1 MKKILSAIIVSVFAL
16 SGCVSEE
23 SPEAYLEIVSVDK
36 EFSAAGGA
44 GEVVISTSAKDISA
58 VSDKS
63 WLTVDGADA
72 TSVRFTVGQS
82 DNEFSRTAN
91 ITISAD
97 GASQVVN
104 VVQMG
109 AILSVDDEPLEIG
122 AGGGEITIECYSNI
136 AEIKVEIDRDWLS
149 YTVENST
156 IVLSAGPNL
165 EGRDL
170 SATVSVGGTWKDPI
184 KITVTQPMVTI
195 FEQRTLAFSKDEG
208 SEELL
213 KTEFYDEV
221 GQGLTASP
229 SDEWITYN
237 GETASVSVL
246 ENTSGAARSGSI
258 SFVNADGKTVQTI
271 TVSQLM
277 YSHSYFLGE
286 WKFRYSTSDG
296 GTVIEKDVTLSEN
309 EDGTGYIM
317 SGLEYDIELG
327 YDEEAGKLTM
337 VFQYVGMSG
346 AKYVYVCAR
355 TSGGTY
361 SWTEGYGLDLIFNM
375 SDDSPELEAVD
386 NGVWTAAE
394 DPVTGFGFYAFADSP
409 PSGSGGYIVR
419 YQFVLGL
426 TR

>member
-1 MKKILSAIIVSVFAL
+1 MRGRIVDENGEPAIGAAVMLEGADNVGVITDVDGKFSLTAPQGGNLSFRIW
-16 SGCVSEE
+16 
-23 SPEAYLEIVSVDK
+23 
-36 EFSAAGGA
+36 
-44 GEVVISTSAKDISA
+44 VISS
-58 VSDKS
+58 
-63 WLTVDGADA
+63 
-72 TSVRFTVGQS
+72 
-82 DNEFSRTAN
+82 
-91 ITISAD
+91 
-97 GASQVVN
+97 
-104 VVQMG
+104 
-109 AILSVDDEPLEIG
+109 
-122 AGGGEITIECYSNI
+122 
-136 AEIKVEIDRDWLS
+136 
-149 YTVENST
+149 
-156 IVLSAGPNL
+156 
-165 EGRDL
+165 
-170 SATVSVGGTWKDPI
+170 
-184 KITVTQPMVTI
+184 
-195 FEQRTLAFSKDEG
+195 
-208 SEELL
+208 
-213 KTEFYDEV
+213 
-221 GQGLTASP
+221 
-229 SDEWITYN
+229 
-237 GETASVSVL
+237 
-246 ENTSGAARSGSI
+246 
-258 SFVNADGKTVQTI
+258 
-271 TVSQLM
+271 
-277 YSHSYFLGE
+277 

>member
-1 MKKILSAIIVSVFAL
+1 MSTVNSLLRLLRGGNLSFRIW
-16 SGCVSEE
+16 
-23 SPEAYLEIVSVDK
+23 
-36 EFSAAGGA
+36 
-44 GEVVISTSAKDISA
+44 VISS
-58 VSDKS
+58 
-63 WLTVDGADA
+63 
-72 TSVRFTVGQS
+72 
-82 DNEFSRTAN
+82 
-91 ITISAD
+91 
-97 GASQVVN
+97 
-104 VVQMG
+104 
-109 AILSVDDEPLEIG
+109 
-122 AGGGEITIECYSNI
+122 
-136 AEIKVEIDRDWLS
+136 
-149 YTVENST
+149 
-156 IVLSAGPNL
+156 
-165 EGRDL
+165 
-170 SATVSVGGTWKDPI
+170 
-184 KITVTQPMVTI
+184 
-195 FEQRTLAFSKDEG
+195 
-208 SEELL
+208 
-213 KTEFYDEV
+213 
-221 GQGLTASP
+221 
-229 SDEWITYN
+229 
-237 GETASVSVL
+237 
-246 ENTSGAARSGSI
+246 
-258 SFVNADGKTVQTI
+258 
-271 TVSQLM
+271 
-277 YSHSYFLGE
+277 

-419 YQFVLGL
+419 YQVVLGL

>member
-1 MKKILSAIIVSVFAL
+1 M
-16 SGCVSEE
+16 
-23 SPEAYLEIVSVDK
+23 
-36 EFSAAGGA
+36 
-44 GEVVISTSAKDISA
+44 
-58 VSDKS
+58 
-63 WLTVDGADA
+63 
-72 TSVRFTVGQS
+72 
-82 DNEFSRTAN
+82 
-91 ITISAD
+91 
-97 GASQVVN
+97 
-104 VVQMG
+104 
-109 AILSVDDEPLEIG
+109 
-122 AGGGEITIECYSNI
+122 
-136 AEIKVEIDRDWLS
+136 
-149 YTVENST
+149 
-156 IVLSAGPNL
+156 
-165 EGRDL
+165 
-170 SATVSVGGTWKDPI
+170 
-184 KITVTQPMVTI
+184 
-195 FEQRTLAFSKDEG
+195 
-208 SEELL
+208 
-213 KTEFYDEV
+213 
-221 GQGLTASP
+221 
-229 SDEWITYN
+229 
-237 GETASVSVL
+237 L

-361 SWTEGYGLDLIFNM
+361 SWTEGYGLDLIFSM